1 MSRFVVGLTG
11 GIASG
16 KSAVASRF
24 KALGVAVAD
33 ADVAA
38 RAVVAVGS
46 PALARIAERF
56 GPDMLLGNRELDR
69 ARLRAHVFADTAER
83 KALEAITHPAI
94 RALLREQCEQAD
106 GLYALADIPLLTEAG
121 GRIAYPW
128 LDRVLVVD
136 APSTLQLS
144 RLMARD
150 GIDEALAR
158 NMLAAQA
165 SREQR
170 LALADDVLL
179 NDGSLEALQAAV
191 EQLHA
196 HYLRSARQGEPH
208 R

>member
-24 KALGVAVAD
+24 KALGVTVAD
-33 ADVAA
+33 ADLAS
-38 RAVVAVGS
+38 RAVVALGS

-56 GPDMLLGNRELDR
+56 GPHMLLASGELDR

-94 RALLREQCEQAD
+94 RTLLREQCEQAD
-106 GLYALADIPLLTEAG
+106 GPYAIADIPLLAEAG
-121 GRIAYPW
+121 GRTAYPW
-128 LDRVLVVD
+128 LDRILVVD
-136 APSTLQLS
+136 APVAVQLR

-150 GIDEALAR
+150 GIDHALAET
-158 NMLAAQA
+158 MVAAQA

-170 LALADDVLL
+170 LALADDVVV
-179 NDGSLEALQAAV
+179 NDGPLDALQRAV
-191 EQLHA
+191 AQLHA
-196 HYLRSARQGEPH
+196 EYLRRAAR
-208 R
+208 